1 MKMDMFTLGPD
12 DLQKIRQ
19 GSYQDLIAAG
29 FTGFFLASK
38 NTEVQP
44 VSMND
49 MTRILLRGESI
60 GSEEIL
66 SKEHAIRRSI
76 NYENEVA
83 TMFEF
88 IMFYIK
94 IWKVA
99 CQDKLMLTNGYH
111 LEQVYVF
118 LSEIEAATYDFTKS
132 VLIDC
137 DSMRFKPSVIVCGLI
152 CLTIKLNYL
161 LNFSK
166 DRMKK

>member
-1 MKMDMFTLGPD
+1 
-12 DLQKIRQ
+12 
-19 GSYQDLIAAG
+19 
-29 FTGFFLASK
+29 
-38 NTEVQP
+38 
-44 VSMND
+44 

-152 CLTIKLNYL
+152 CLTIKLNFL
-161 LNFSK
+161 LNFSR
-166 DRMKK
+166 DRMKKQPFAPEYVKQINICSEIWDNLVKKIFGHNSLSYMDQFGEYLFLR